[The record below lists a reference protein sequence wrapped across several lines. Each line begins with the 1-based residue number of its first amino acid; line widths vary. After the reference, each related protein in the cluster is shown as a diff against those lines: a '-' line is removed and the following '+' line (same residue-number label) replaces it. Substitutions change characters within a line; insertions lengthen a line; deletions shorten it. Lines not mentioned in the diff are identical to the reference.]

1 MFKKTTIL
9 LMLVALSLGGL
20 GGCASKY
27 GQQTTVVNHYPQ
39 CYAPIKQLRD
49 EEHRVAKSTAG
60 GAAGGALLGAL
71 IGGLATGK
79 VEGAV
84 AGAAI
89 GGVAGGTVGYAH
101 GKQSEIRDQNARMA
115 SYLRDLDGDISGLDA
130 VSASA
135 RFSIQC
141 YDKEFKQVVAGFKA
155 GRITRFELDT
165 SYKEIRNG
173 ISEAERIL
181 GATLQNAY
189 ERDSQYQAA
198 ITDEAQKMGAPVPT
212 PRASAPKKRA
222 PKKATAT
229 ASSDNSSLQAIQT
242 KKDTY
247 RAKIDDMENA
257 KNDAAEKNRQYQQEI
272 DLITRT

>member
-1 MFKKTTIL
+1 MMFKKTTVL
-9 LMLVALSLGGL
+9 LLLAALSLGGL
-20 GGCASKY
+20 SGCASKY
-27 GQQTTVVNHYPQ
+27 GQQTTTVNYYPQ
-39 CYAPIKQLRD
+39 CYAPIKQLR
-49 EEHRVAKSTAG
+49 EEENRVAKSTAG
-60 GAAGGALLGAL
+60 GAVGGALLGAL

-79 VEGAV
+79 AEGAV

-101 GKQSEIRDQNARMA
+101 GKQSLERDQNARMA

-130 VSASA
+130 VTASA

-141 YDKEFKQVVAGFKA
+141 YDKQFKQLVAGYKA
-155 GRITRFELDT
+155 GRVTRFDLDK
-165 SYKEIRNG
+165 SYEEIRNG
-173 ISEAERIL
+173 IGEAERIL

-198 ITDEAQKMGAPVPT
+198 ITDEAQKMGQPVPA
-212 PRASAPKKRA
+212 ASPAPKKRA
-222 PKKATAT
+222 PK
-229 ASSDNSSLQAIQT
+229 ASAAPKDSSLQAVQT

-247 RAKIDDMENA
+247 RAKIDDMENT